1 MQEILTEFF
10 LLNCPF
16 LIDFGVD
23 FVLIL
28 SFVQQCL
35 IIPFGRLLLS
45 PAILREITIIAPF
58 PSPEL
63 FQL

>member
-10 LLNCPF
+10 LVNYPF

-28 SFVQQCL
+28 GFVHQCL
-35 IIPFGRLLLS
+35 IIPFGRLLPS
-45 PAILREITIIAPF
+45 PAILRGITIIAPF
-58 PSPEL
+58 SSPEF